1 MNTWT
6 SSQKAPSAKRCIKT
20 WCRCRRRSLRAW
32 RVRKHRAPKGAL
44 RLRVQAT
51 QVKIVIVRKHRAPKG
66 ALRLVLLLQR
76 FNGRRVGQK
85 APSAKRCIKT
95 GKDCFSEDSVC
106 ADVRK
111 HRAPKGALRPLA
123 IVFVVT
129 VAYSSQKA
137 PSAKR
142 CIKTALG
149 ITTCTPAPCQK
160 APSAKRCI
168 KTDRCRRV
176 QREACGVRKHRAPKG
191 ALRPVA

>member
-1 MNTWT
+1 MLAGGVLFGHWRSDTT
-6 SSQKAPSAKRCIKT
+6 FSLVTGGAT
-20 WCRCRRRSLRAW
+20 RRA
-32 RVRKHRAPKGAL
+32 VRKHRAPKGAL

-160 APSAKRCI
+160 APSAKRGSSELS
-168 KTDRCRRV
+168 V
-176 QREACGVRKHRAPKG
+176 GGGV
-191 ALRPVA
+191 